1 LPFFIFLGY
10 LLLAIALIINLPFF
24 KNTKLGA
31 WWLTG
36 LFLVRILAGM
46 VYGYVHAHPPPHIG
60 LTDTWR
66 FFNESLQETEILKNH
81 PKVFFKDL
89 FPNHSLALDF
99 FSTQHNYW
107 NNIKFTLMVKLAAI
121 FNLFSFGNYYVNLI
135 FYNFLCFWGT
145 LLLFKT
151 LEEKLKNKLLS
162 IVISCL
168 IPSVA
173 FWGSGFHKEGLIL
186 TSLSAL
192 IFYVEKLVITKRY
205 VLLIPVLFFLF
216 LLLLLRTNILFALL
230 PALLGWILSMK
241 HPKKS
246 LKLFVTVNALSSI
259 FFFTSKF
266 LFASIDIP
274 KYVAER
280 QWEFI
285 QLQGKTMVQVPK
297 LQPNF
302 EGFVQNFPSA
312 INMAFTRPYF
322 LEGGLGYIPF
332 CIETYSILIVTL
344 IGLVILAFRKEKLPI
359 FFMFCLNF
367 SILLLLIIGYTV
379 PNVGAIIRYKSI
391 AYPFLLVAFMPLF
404 IKLFYKK
411 QIH

>member
-1 LPFFIFLGY
+1 LPFFIFFGY
-10 LLLAIALIINLPFF
+10 LLLTIVLIINIPFF
-24 KNTKLGA
+24 KKTNLGSP
-31 WWLTG
+31 WLVG
-36 LFLVRILAGM
+36 LFLSRILAG
-46 VYGYVHAHPPPHIG
+46 VAYGYIHAHPPPHIG
-60 LTDTWR
+60 LTDTWK
-66 FFNESLQETEILKNH
+66 FFNESLPETALLKLN
-81 PKVFFKDL
+81 PSAFIQDL
-89 FPNHSLALDF
+89 LPNNSTGFHL

-107 NNIKFTLMVKLAAI
+107 NNIKFTLMVKLAAV

-135 FYNFLCFWGT
+135 FYNFLCFVGSI
-145 LLLFKT
+145 LLFQV
-151 LEEKLKNKLLS
+151 LEEKLKNKFLS
-162 IVISCL
+162 IGISFL

-205 VLLIPVLFFLF
+205 VLLFPTIFFLF

-241 HPKKS
+241 HPNNS
-246 LKLFVTVNALSSI
+246 LKLFLAVNILSSI

-312 INMAFTRPYF
+312 VNMAFVRPY
-322 LEGGLGYIPF
+322 LGEGGIAYIPF
-332 CIETYSILIVTL
+332 FVETFLIVIITIL
-344 IGLVILAFRKEKLPI
+344 GIVLLVIKKEKLPI

-367 SILLLLIIGYTV
+367 SILLLLIIGYTI

-391 AYPFLLVAFMPLF
+391 ALPFLLVSFMPLF